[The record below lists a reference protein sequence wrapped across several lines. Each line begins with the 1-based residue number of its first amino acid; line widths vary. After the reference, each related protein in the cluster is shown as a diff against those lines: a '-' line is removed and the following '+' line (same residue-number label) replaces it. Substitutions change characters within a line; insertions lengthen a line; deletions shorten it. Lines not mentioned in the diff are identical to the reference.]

1 MKWPIIWDS
10 SPSRF
15 ATILTGHFLNHKR
28 QKRYIYIYILKITSI
43 KILGVNAPIPFVRMV
58 STWKSLSAGQHK
70 WIFLAWSREPF
81 VRPVGQTRRCIKD
94 TEVVWSHCQLIY
106 SFSLCCWD
114 GGRYSCFF
122 DADIFVCQNV
132 QAGHLIYSFYVLVQC
147 FSAIIKHLPPK
158 NAGFGVDFSMMT
170 RPSRFYFFHVSSLRI
185 TCFDQGD
192 SRCIATF
199 FGPHAR
205 FIVRCVHD
213 TECARMQLVKF
224 RWNFTLCPQKVPT
237 KGGWGSFDT

>member
-1 MKWPIIWDS
+1 
-10 SPSRF
+10 
-15 ATILTGHFLNHKR
+15 
-28 QKRYIYIYILKITSI
+28 
-43 KILGVNAPIPFVRMV
+43 MV
-58 STWKSLSAGQHK
+58 STWKSLSAGQKHK

-132 QAGHLIYSFYVLVQC
+132 LAGHLIYSFYVLVEC

-158 NAGFGVDFSMMT
+158 NAGFGVDFSMT

-185 TCFDQGD
+185 TCFDQPWLEMY
-192 SRCIATF
+192 SNF
-199 FGPHAR
+199 FWPTCTIHRALCAR
-205 FIVRCVHD
+205 YS
-213 TECARMQLVKF
+213 ARMQLVKF